1 MGLKPKKKSDIKN
14 FEYLKVRED
23 LFDMLMELGSLE
35 DAKRR
40 AKRIY
45 DDMYQRKYMHRLL
58 WFRLREC
65 LS

>member
-1 MGLKPKKKSDIKN
+1 MGLMPKKKSDIKN
-14 FEYLKVRED
+14 FKYSKVRED

-40 AKRIY
+40 AKEY
-45 DDMYQRKYMHRLL
+45 MMNMYQRKYMHRLL
-58 WFRLREC
+58 WFQLREC